1 MSLAAEPKRLYR
13 SRKQKTLSGVCGGV
27 AEYFDIDP
35 TWVRLIGAVLALMIV
50 LFNGVFLPLILV
62 AGIYGLGLLIIP
74 AAPEN
79 LVPSSNYNFAPHD

>member
-1 MSLAAEPKRLYR
+1 
-13 SRKQKTLSGVCGGV
+13 
-27 AEYFDIDP
+27 
-35 TWVRLIGAVLALMIV
+35 
-50 LFNGVFLPLILV
+50 LILV